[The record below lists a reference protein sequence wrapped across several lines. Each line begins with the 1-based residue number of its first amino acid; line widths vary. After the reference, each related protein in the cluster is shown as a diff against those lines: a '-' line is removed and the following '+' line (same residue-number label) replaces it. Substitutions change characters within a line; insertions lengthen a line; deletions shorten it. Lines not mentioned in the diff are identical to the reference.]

1 VAGGQLSISAVV
13 VTYNR
18 RRSLAP
24 VIDRLLASEATNELV
39 VVVNGCR
46 DGSLEY
52 LEERRDHDSRIRPL
66 FIENQRVS
74 GARQRGVEHAR
85 SDVVVVFDDD
95 VLVEP
100 GALEGHAEHHAR
112 QERSVLLGYMPIRLP
127 QRRRGD
133 DMYRFFYQAS
143 YEGMTEL
150 WEQRPETILEGFWA
164 GHFSCKRADA
174 LAVGLADVGVR
185 LYYHEDQAF
194 GLRCK
199 EAGLTGH
206 FDRRLASE
214 HAFSRDLKAFSRDA
228 YLHGVDRVRLEE
240 SKSGAVGAGRTL
252 LAPRS
257 FGEKLWI
264 GGTRDARLG
273 AVFERLL
280 ELSITGTGRLR
291 WFDAQ
296 TNAAHRLWRVSSL
309 RGIRA
314 ALNADVDLGPRAG

>member
-1 VAGGQLSISAVV
+1 MGGQLSVSAVV
-13 VTYNR
+13 TTYNR
-18 RRSLAP
+18 RRGLAP

-39 VVVNGCR
+39 VVVNGCQ
-46 DGSLEY
+46 DGSIEY
-52 LEERRDHDSRIRPL
+52 LEERSDDDPRIRPL

-85 SDVVVVFDDD
+85 GDIVVVLDDD

-100 GALEGHAEHHAR
+100 GAIAGHAEHHACHE
-112 QERSVLLGYMPIRLP
+112 QSILLGYMPIRLP
-127 QRRRGD
+127 RRRRGD

-150 WEQRPETILEGFWA
+150 WEQRPETILENFWA
-164 GHFSCKRADA
+164 GHFSLKRTDA
-174 LAVGLADVGVR
+174 LAVGLGDVGVK
-185 LYYHEDQAF
+185 LYYHEDQGF

-199 EAGLTGH
+199 KAGLTGH

-214 HAFSRDLKAFSRDA
+214 HAFSRDLVAFSRDA

-240 SKSGAVGAGRTL
+240 LKSGVARAGQAL

-257 FGEKLWI
+257 FGEKLWV
-264 GGTRDARLG
+264 GGTRDERVAATL
-273 AVFERLL
+273 VRLL
-280 ELSITGTGRLR
+280 ALGVQGTGQLR
-291 WFDAQ
+291 WFNAQ

-309 RGIRA
+309 RGVRA